1 MIEDL
6 NPAFDMFLFPAK
18 VSARARRYFSLFDRA
33 LANLLAHFDVEA
45 GLISHEVPEGSPGVS
60 EEVADLDRFE
70 RKKYISPL
78 NKWAY
83 GVGRQSAAA
92 IGAFGYGYAQR
103 LSAYSGDPDILRAVR
118 NGLEAFARVQVPS
131 GEFVFTPIRFCSV
144 YGTHE
149 MAWRLECLLT
159 AFLCVREAL
168 TSEERSR
175 YRGMLLRA
183 MEFLRE
189 TPCEHRCNRGVT
201 WCAVMAMCWR
211 ATGDERY
218 LADAQAVWERVA
230 PDVFLE
236 NGQIFEG
243 CGPCNGYSMI
253 SYEYLLRYRT
263 ATADDSLDP
272 VIERSTDWVTR
283 MYTDRYTTFR
293 GVSTRQDIP
302 DATHKAVPLL
312 LGLERLS
319 SRAPW
324 YSVMADSLLDRI
336 ERGYETAPAQH
347 GGIAWVAAAAAH
359 NSATSNG
366 SNLAARRAPSVRSYS
381 SQATSYTTVEQPG
394 YQALIAFRSLSP
406 RKGLQTWAVRGEAPF
421 IFPEDNQPSCA
432 ISWGHDSARDNVTEW
447 DTIREDAGRFPSFTT
462 RTGDGVTSYVVTP
475 MTLVVV
481 YSFDTP
487 RETLI
492 RWCASS
498 RHTGGFHLQNGFV
511 SAIGAKGSLHWWGGE
526 PTISEDGFVVEF
538 RGDLLTQAFAFS
550 AGGFRRTGSIAS
562 EDGLITLSWEDDA
575 GSYAAVANHAPRP
588 LPLPPDAK
596 PPQNEHATP
605 LDPCE
610 VRVFSNDRSPVQ

>member
-1 MIEDL
+1 MIENL
-6 NPAFDMFLFPAK
+6 NPAFEMFLFPAK

-45 GLISHEVPEGSPGVS
+45 GLIRHAVPEGSPGAP

-70 RKKYISPL
+70 RKKRISPL
-78 NKWAY
+78 NRWAY

-103 LSAYSGDPDILRAVR
+103 LSMYSGDPDILRAVR
-118 NGLEAFARVQVPS
+118 NGLEAFTRIQVPS

-168 TSEERSR
+168 TSEEQSR
-175 YRGMLLRA
+175 YWAMLLRA

-189 TPCEHRCNRGVT
+189 TPCEHRCNRGVV

-218 LADAQAVWERVA
+218 LADAQTVWERVA

-253 SYEYLLRYRT
+253 SYEYLLRYRF
-263 ATADDSLDP
+263 AAEDESLDP
-272 VIERSTDWVTR
+272 VIESSTDWATR
-283 MYTDRYTTFR
+283 MYTDRYVTFR
-293 GVSTRQDIP
+293 GVSTRQDIS
-302 DATHKAVPLL
+302 DATHKAIPLL
-312 LGLERLS
+312 LGFERLS
-319 SRAPW
+319 SRVPW
-324 YSVMADSLLDRI
+324 YSEMAENLLDRI
-336 ERGYETAPAQH
+336 ERGYEAAPVQH

-359 NSATSNG
+359 NPATWNVS
-366 SNLAARRAPSVRSYS
+366 SPAARRAPSVRSYS
-381 SQATSYTTVEQPG
+381 SQATSYATVEQRG

-421 IFPEDNQPSCA
+421 IFPEDNHPSCA

-447 DTIREDAGRFPSFTT
+447 DTIREDADQFPSFTT
-462 RTGDGVTSYVVTP
+462 RTGDAVTSYVVTP

-487 RETLI
+487 RETVI
-492 RWCASS
+492 RWCGSS
-498 RHTGGFHLQNGFV
+498 RHTRGFHLQDGFV
-511 SAIGAKGSLHWWGGE
+511 SATGAKGALHWWSSE
-526 PTISEDGFVVEF
+526 PAISSDGFVVEF
-538 RGDLLTQAFAFS
+538 RGSFLTQAFAFS
-550 AGGFRRTGSIAS
+550 AGGFRRIGSIAS
-562 EDGLITLSWEDDA
+562 QDGLISLFWEDD
-575 GSYAAVANHAPRP
+575 GGKFAAIVNHAPRA
-588 LPLPPDAK
+588 LPVPPYFNR
-596 PPQNEHATP
+596 PHNEHATL
-605 LDPCE
+605 LDPCQ
-610 VRVFSNDRSPVQ
+610 VKVFSEDRNVVP